1 MVSFYHQ
8 SREEHEL
15 ELAQSHGREQSEQSW
30 LDSFMVEAK
39 EIDDDMR
46 EFIKPIYRKEK

>member
-1 MVSFYHQ
+1 MTFTPQ

-15 ELAQSHGREQSEQSW
+15 ELAQSHCREQSEQSW